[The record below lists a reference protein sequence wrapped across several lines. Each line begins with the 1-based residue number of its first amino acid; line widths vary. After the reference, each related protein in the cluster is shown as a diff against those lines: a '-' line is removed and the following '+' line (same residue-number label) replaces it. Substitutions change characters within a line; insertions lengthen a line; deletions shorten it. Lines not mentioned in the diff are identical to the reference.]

1 MKIQALVLS
10 LAECFGLGAALHLAQ
25 QDYIVAAWA
34 VGWGTMI
41 LMYLDGRGGW
51 SR

>member
-10 LAECFGLGAALHLAQ
+10 LAECFGLDATIHLAQ

-34 VGWGTMI
+34 VGWAAMI
-41 LMYLDGRGGW
+41 LMYLDGRNGW
-51 SR
+51 ST